1 MKRII
6 IILLFSISIFTFGQ
20 KKTNGFYS
28 NVRYCKTTTM
38 NAKSQFGQV
47 VTLDTTRISETTYNV
62 EGSDIGSRL
71 WTPTKETITIYELN
85 TEGKKMYGQ
94 KFSNSALESEY
105 WYNENGL
112 MIRLKTTYQTGT
124 LRGKTSDVR
133 YTYNNYGKHLVDTSY
148 NENGVLNLITFYEYN
163 NDSLLSVKTTYK
175 ADGSVLTL
183 TKYYYDD
190 NKRETMTAESLSYSD
205 SKNYTTTEYDDKG
218 RRKTFTRTTSS
229 RADEYSYHYL
239 DFNHDEYT
247 TMFQKSTTKTSQTF
261 NQTDYEYIYDEHG
274 NWVKKITYAVNL
286 GNDLKNAITVQ
297 ERVIEYF

>member
-1 MKRII
+1 
-6 IILLFSISIFTFGQ
+6 
-20 KKTNGFYS
+20 
-28 NVRYCKTTTM
+28 
-38 NAKSQFGQV
+38 
-47 VTLDTTRISETTYNV
+47 
-62 EGSDIGSRL
+62 
-71 WTPTKETITIYELN
+71 
-85 TEGKKMYGQ
+85 
-94 KFSNSALESEY
+94 
-105 WYNENGL
+105 
-112 MIRLKTTYQTGT
+112 
-124 LRGKTSDVR
+124 
-133 YTYNNYGKHLVDTSY
+133 
-148 NENGVLNLITFYEYN
+148 
-163 NDSLLSVKTTYK
+163 
-175 ADGSVLTL
+175 
-183 TKYYYDD
+183 
-190 NKRETMTAESLSYSD
+190 MTAESLSYSD